1 MKETSPQS
9 PPIVWFCVFRDKV
22 DYWLP
27 RIGRCEEKGGEG
39 GWPLKGMGFLLGV
52 MKCKTDCGAG
62 CQTLNI
68 LNSPYYLNTLKGQIL
83 HMISI
88 LMELLFKIKKKKN
101 PWFNCFKFKVS
112 CDGILEIYS
121 FNNFQIYNSALLTI
135 VTMLHNNTFPGL
147 YFIKYVV
154 LDLKCLFNQLN

>member
-1 MKETSPQS
+1 
-9 PPIVWFCVFRDKV
+9 
-22 DYWLP
+22 
-27 RIGRCEEKGGEG
+27 
-39 GWPLKGMGFLLGV
+39 MGFLLGV

-101 PWFNCFKFKVS
+101 PDELSK
-112 CDGILEIYS
+112 E
-121 FNNFQIYNSALLTI
+121 NFYISWLLSAL
-135 VTMLHNNTFPGL
+135 V
-147 YFIKYVV
+147 
-154 LDLKCLFNQLN
+154 